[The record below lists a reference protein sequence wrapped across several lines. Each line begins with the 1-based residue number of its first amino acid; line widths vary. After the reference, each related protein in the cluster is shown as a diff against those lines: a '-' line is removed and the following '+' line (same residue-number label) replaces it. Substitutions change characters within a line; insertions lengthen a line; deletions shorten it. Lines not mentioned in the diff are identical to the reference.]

1 MRDLLLVVN
10 CQDSNELLV
19 LQLHVGP
26 LNLASWY
33 LNIFVV
39 APDLVLPGQRIRE
52 TENHQSLSIK
62 PEGRFD
68 MPRLYCPGILD
79 VHAHVKDS
87 LAEGVVELLCGE
99 RAKHLLSLRNKN
111 VFIFLAILLRVI
123 DSKFRQEQMSVGS
136 TEFHIDNLSLLPK
149 IIHIPQ

>member
-1 MRDLLLVVN
+1 MRVRFR
-10 CQDSNELLV
+10 EFR
-19 LQLHVGP
+19 
-26 LNLASWY
+26 Y

-39 APDLVLPGQRIRE
+39 APNLVLPGQRVRE
-52 TENHQSLSIK
+52 TETRQSLSIK

-87 LAEGVVELLCGE
+87 LAVVVVELLSGE
-99 RAKHLLSLRNKN
+99 RAEHFLSLRNKN
-111 VFIFLAILLRVI
+111 VFILLAILLRVI

-136 TEFHIDNLSLLPK
+136 TELHIDNLPLLSEV
-149 IIHIPQ
+149 IHIPQ